1 MMNSTNQFLLIT
13 DLDNTLVGDDL
24 ATERLNYYLVDRR
37 EHYVVVYATGRSYN
51 SAKRL
56 MRERKL
62 IEPDYWIT
70 GVGTEIY
77 FQERLDFDW
86 ANQISTDWQRDA
98 IASFVTSRFPQLQLQ
113 AKEEQNPWK
122 VSFDL
127 LNSIHEPIS
136 QLQAVGKINRGY
148 VECLATAR
156 SITLT
161 TSAPPTKS
169 TIDQLVNSL
178 QAMKLKAQVIFSSN
192 VDVDILP
199 VNANKGNAV
208 KYIQQKLGIAA
219 NRTLVCGDSGNDIS
233 MFQQP
238 VYGVIVNNAQLELIE
253 WYQAH
258 ADEHHYFAKNAY
270 ANGIFEALQKF
281 KLVLI

>member
-1 MMNSTNQFLLIT
+1 MNSTNQFLLIT

-24 ATERLNYYLVDRR
+24 ATERLNHYLVDRR
-37 EHYVVVYATGRSYN
+37 EHYVVVYATGRSYD

-77 FQERLDFDW
+77 FHDRLDFDW
-86 ANQISTDWQRDA
+86 ANQISTDWQREA
-98 IASFVTSRFPQLQLQ
+98 IAAFVTNRFPQLIPQ

-127 LNSIHEPIS
+127 LNSAHEPLS

-161 TSAPPTKS
+161 TSYRPTTS
-169 TIDQLVNSL
+169 IIDQLVNSL
-178 QAMKLKAQVIFSSN
+178 HAMKLKAQVIFSSN

-270 ANGIFEALQKF
+270 ASGIFEALQKF
-281 KLVLI
+281 KLVLE

>member
-1 MMNSTNQFLLIT
+1 MINSTNQFLLIT

-24 ATERLNYYLVDRR
+24 ATQKLNQYLLDRR

-51 SAKRL
+51 SAKQL
-56 MRERKL
+56 MREREL
-62 IEPDYWIT
+62 IEPNYWIT

-77 FQERLDFDW
+77 FQDCLDFNW
-86 ANQISTDWQRDA
+86 ANQINTDWQREA
-98 IASFVTSRFPQLQLQ
+98 IASFVTSRFPQLKLQ

-127 LNSIHEPIS
+127 LNPSHEPIS
-136 QLQAVGKINRGY
+136 QLQAVGKINRAY

-156 SITLT
+156 TITLT
-161 TSAPPTKS
+161 TSDHPTNG
-169 TIDQLVNSL
+169 TINQLVNCL

-199 VNANKGNAV
+199 VKANKGNAV
-208 KYIQQKLGIAA
+208 QYIQQKLGLAA

-238 VYGVIVNNAQLELIE
+238 VCGVIVNNAQLELIE

-270 ANGIFEALQKF
+270 ASGIFEALQKF
-281 KLVLI
+281 KLVLE

>member
-24 ATERLNYYLVDRR
+24 ATERLNHYLVDRR